1 MYSLLSPTQHF
12 NSHSEATT
20 TTTTTA
26 TTTTTPRAVRAVLS
40 TIDFTRLN
48 GSKRKTNLTNWWYH
62 TSKKD
67 KEYLPRVEKRNPSIT
82 SFLKGNGWDRMTT
95 NERISLEMNHR
106 CLSLNAI
113 EWFHW
118 NDQLKLDSHDVCVAL
133 NFIKRIINFDF
144 TKILI
149 GSMIVLMTAVLFS
162 ESRSGDS

>member
-1 MYSLLSPTQHF
+1 MEGSPAVYSLLSPTQHF
-12 NSHSEATT
+12 NSRSAATA
-20 TTTTTA
+20 TTTA
-26 TTTTTPRAVRAVLS
+26 TTTTTPIAVRAVLS

-48 GSKRKTNLTNWWYH
+48 GASKRETNLTNWWYH

-95 NERISLEMNHR
+95 NERASLEMNRR

-118 NDQLKLDSHDVCVAL
+118 NDQLKLDCHDVCVAL
-133 NFIKRIINFDF
+133 NVVKRRINFNF
-144 TKILI
+144 TKMLI
-149 GSMIVLMTAVLFS
+149 GSMIVLVTAVLFS
-162 ESRSGDS
+162 ER